1 MARYQPIEFQKMSA
15 TQTSGGT
22 PASFEGGIQELVV
35 TADAANCFICFDQP
49 CVNSK
54 EGILLAANV
63 PFRFV
68 FKGANVQSVY
78 VETSTSTANVYLM
91 GVRGR

>member
-1 MARYQPIEFQKMSA
+1 MARDTGVEFQKLSA
-15 TQTSGGT
+15 TTTSGGT
-22 PASFEGGIQELVV
+22 PASFEGGVTELTV
-35 TADAANCFICFDQP
+35 TSDAANCFISFDQP

-54 EGILLAANV
+54 EGILLANSV

-68 FKGANVQSVY
+68 FKGANVQKVY